1 MMSVAMF
8 PAIRKLYT
16 LLVGWLAGLIALF
29 SEKSPE
35 LYGEIEKLKELVTTR
50 LQDISRS
57 PALLNATDK
66 CLRWYSAR
74 SSYIAI
80 SWANFLEQN
89 PAVKAKIVLATNF
102 LLKIFQ
108 FANKFVQ
115 DAAQKLLQHP
125 SLQSFMNHPRFKSLA
140 NHPVMQWLLQ
150 QPKTEEDNLVKT
162 SYHQTAAVATNFL
175 GGFSVSAQKATSD
188 PTKVTMKFRTDPAN
202 IHKLVNHMKAID
214 EDAMAA
220 DNFVWMC
227 LCVFT
232 VVVVTSL
239 SWLAVMLASRGPKY
253 RRTVHLI
260 AVLVTSILLY
270 FIFYF
275 SVKLQSLDEDVHKV
289 FKFLLAGSYI
299 PFLILIVIVYIR
311 TWGRQVKEKSVVNQ
325 GEFIENDKAV
335 VGLRQQVKE
344 MEMARTKDILEA
356 SAALENRRL
365 SLEQS
370 EKDGADLKARLSALS
385 DDLLSAQKSK
395 EEAMKTL
402 EEEQKRIA
410 DLPTKTVILS
420 MDSEAEGS
428 MSMPTTDRKVSQ
440 GKPNGISDA
449 DKKVAAAQAESAKEI
464 AELTNKLAVVQNELM
479 ENRAAHAALSDLRAA
494 EESIRSELVKKGQTM
509 QSQNDKVISGLQKQV
524 LVIQTELAASIK
536 GCDTAAKQL
545 EAEQKKLT
553 ALSGEKAGLQTALDG
568 LTASLSTV
576 TAALEVAKQEKVQAA
591 AAMNGERS
599 KDTLRVEAEKKAAAQ
614 KVADL
619 TARQGELEKEKTAI
633 IEEVE
638 LLKSQVASAEAEKSN
653 VAKDMEVKKKQHD
666 EEVASIQKKIK
677 ELEAGHKSSLLAIQT
692 ELAASIK
699 GCDTAAKQLEAEQKK
714 LTALSEEK
722 AGLQTALDGLTVQLD
737 TAKKES
743 LALTASLSTVTAAL
757 DSEKLKATTAQAA
770 ADQKVK
776 DLTARIGQLE
786 KEKTDIETQ
795 QMSSLSTARETHAAS
810 VEEKNMISQD
820 KATLEIRLKEA
831 TAAAS
836 IAESKHA
843 AAMTDVLAK
852 LASTQDSW
860 RLATQEGIAAKE
872 LANTAADDLQK
883 LVAEKNAELGG
894 VQARLREVEAA
905 RTAGLRENEE
915 VKARLAAQLAKSAAD
930 SATNEEELREV
941 ESQLASFVEV
951 CNSTRASLLA
961 AQEDLRVSETRRQE
975 DIASF
980 QVKLKEAEDS
990 KVTLADRLES
1000 DRVKLVALEVQ
1011 AITAASTG
1019 ETGLDRLQG
1028 LLDASEVE
1036 KKRILAQVDDL
1047 RESINVSR
1055 AEIADMQSKR
1065 DMDVN
1070 FLQGKLEEVQREKQV
1085 ATAEIDAISV
1095 RLQSSLDVINFFEKE
1110 REEDIKSV
1118 QKELKASAQARK
1130 QIIADFVTAK
1140 DDMEAEEEE
1149 LRKSRPVSPA
1159 RGALGSLFLHSP
1171 ARTPE
1176 AKKSPVSDSIELA
1189 MMRQTIDD
1197 LTMAKEVAVRD
1208 CEVIQKRLESAL
1220 TELEEYEGTRDTEVM
1235 QMQQALA
1242 ALELLEFERDEL
1254 QAEVDSLREQLG
1266 MPPLTLSIVSN
1277 STTSEGSEAP
1287 AAEKRPSL
1295 ILSNPARPVS
1305 STIGS
1310 RTNSQ
1315 EHVGPNIIASET
1327 PSAAP
1332 ADTTRSILA
1341 SVSNPMLCSTNPLR
1355 MKGQDQPAESSSDHP
1370 PDGPLPLIMTSRFNW
1385 ANSKTVAMMQGKR
1398 KSAPALI
1405 HFTSTDNGVQ
1415 VEADGLIKVD
1425 NMQDAPDAIYWT
1437 ASPSDSDSAASQ
1449 CSTSAASHVVDSK
1462 ASVGIISDSTIS
1474 PMVQQ
1479 THSKGEE
1486 EEWRIGTGVQH
1497 TRNGDSATSVS
1508 PGRHRDGFASP
1519 YSAIVTPSDSPTQA
1533 EVAGHN
1539 AHLTAPVTVP
1549 QVTGLV
1555 NGNHFASVSGSE
1567 CDEANNTW
1575 KGKDSQEAPTDDDVS
1590 LPVSTTITPESGSP
1604 LSASPSRSHSSSDIM
1619 PLPQCEGGQASL
1631 RRTSGDTKQRFVTS
1645 GGPLDPIPAPR
1656 SSLIPKKK

>member
-16 LLVGWLAGLIALF
+16 LLVGWFAGLIALF

-464 AELTNKLAVVQNELM
+464 AELTNKLALVQNELM

-494 EESIRSELVKKGQTM
+494 EESSRSELVKKGQTM

-524 LVIQTELAASIK
+524 LVIQTELAASVK

-638 LLKSQVASAEAEKSN
+638 LLKAQVATAEVEKSN

-757 DSEKLKATTAQAA
+757 DSEKLKAATAQAA

-786 KEKTDIETQ
+786 KEKTAIETQ

-810 VEEKNMISQD
+810 VEEKNLISQD

-831 TAAAS
+831 NAAAS
-836 IAESKHA
+836 IAESKHV

-1171 ARTPE
+1171 PRTPE
-1176 AKKSPVSDSIELA
+1176 AKKSPVSESIELA

-1277 STTSEGSEAP
+1277 STTSESSEVP

-1355 MKGQDQPAESSSDHP
+1355 MKGQDQPADSSSDHP

-1405 HFTSTDNGVQ
+1405 HVTSTDNGVQ

-1425 NMQDAPDAIYWT
+1425 NMQGAPDAIYWT

-1462 ASVGIISDSTIS
+1462 ASVGIISDSTIT
-1474 PMVQQ
+1474 PMLQQ

-1549 QVTGLV
+1549 QVTGLI